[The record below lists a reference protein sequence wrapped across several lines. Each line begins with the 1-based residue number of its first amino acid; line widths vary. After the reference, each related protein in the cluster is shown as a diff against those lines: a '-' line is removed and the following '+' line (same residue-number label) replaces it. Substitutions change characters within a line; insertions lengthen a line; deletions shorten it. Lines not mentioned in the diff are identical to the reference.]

1 MSEIINKGWLTDESG
16 TKFAPKTLLSQIQSS
31 DGTLLEVKIA
41 EDILA
46 SKNETLASA
55 KTYTDEQIAA
65 IANAEMIEDQINNLN
80 QAITDKADKNYETWM
95 FTLAD
100 GTVIEKQVLINA

>member
-1 MSEIINKGWLTDESG
+1 MGDEAGNDIADKICELLKSKSELNII
-16 TKFAPKTLLSQIQSS
+16 FAAAPSQ
-31 DGTLLEVKIA
+31 
-41 EDILA
+41 
-46 SKNETLASA
+46 NETLASA
-55 KTYTDEQIAA
+55 QAYTDQQIAA